1 MAFIDEIKIHA
12 TAGRGGDGV
21 VRWRHEKFIDK
32 GGPNGGDGGHGGDV
46 YAVACRDPYK
56 LAEYRHKKEFKAD
69 PGESGMG
76 GSKHGA
82 DGAKL
87 FIEFPIGSLI
97 TNINTGKTYELTK
110 EGEKVKL
117 LKGGFGG
124 NGNEHY
130 KSSINTTP
138 TKATKGK
145 FGEEANFHIELRLF
159 ADLGLVGLPNAGK
172 SSLLNALTNARAK
185 IGDYAFTTLDP
196 NLGDFYGYIIADIP
210 GVIEGASQGKGLGIK
225 FLRHITRTK
234 KILHLI
240 SFENELE
247 KTGGMMKVYKEI
259 RKELKAYGHGLEEK
273 DEIILLT
280 KTDMVDDPKLIAK
293 KIQEFEK
300 LGKTVFAIS
309 LYDDVILKKFR
320 DALAKLIKE

>member
-1 MAFIDEIKIHA
+1 M
-12 TAGRGGDGV
+12 
-21 VRWRHEKFIDK
+21 
-32 GGPNGGDGGHGGDV
+32 
-46 YAVACRDPYK
+46 
-56 LAEYRHKKEFKAD
+56 
-69 PGESGMG
+69 
-76 GSKHGA
+76 
-82 DGAKL
+82 
-87 FIEFPIGSLI
+87 
-97 TNINTGKTYELTK
+97 
-110 EGEKVKL
+110 
-117 LKGGFGG
+117 
-124 NGNEHY
+124 
-130 KSSINTTP
+130 
-138 TKATKGK
+138 
-145 FGEEANFHIELRLF
+145 
-159 ADLGLVGLPNAGK
+159 
-172 SSLLNALTNARAK
+172 NALTNARAK